1 MDLDADPE
9 LKLSYEDLRLRGVN
23 DPVGQCLIIELLLRL
38 FVMHILGAQPDA
50 VAQPTGV
57 KVAHEN
63 WFSDGVAA
71 SARGELE
78 ASGRGSLHGHWEL
91 WALAAGRFRNW
102 HDWQWPS
109 HTRSDWRHGG
119 MDY

>member
-1 MDLDADPE
+1 MKHKATKIAEHRCNKNRQDP
-9 LKLSYEDLRLRGVN
+9 LNTEDT
-23 DPVGQCLIIELLLRL
+23 PVK
-38 FVMHILGAQPDA
+38 MHILGAQPDA

-91 WALAAGRFRNW
+91 WALAAGRFRDW